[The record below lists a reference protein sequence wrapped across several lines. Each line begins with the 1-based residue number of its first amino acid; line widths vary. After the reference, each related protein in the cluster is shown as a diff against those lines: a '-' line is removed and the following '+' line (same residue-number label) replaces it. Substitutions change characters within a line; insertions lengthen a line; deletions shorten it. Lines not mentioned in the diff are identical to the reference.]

1 MKWKKE
7 VIKGGERGGRR
18 RGKKRRKKRPKCW
31 DRNFYDLTV
40 AVLTALASPIN
51 LSGSFSLT

>member
-18 RGKKRRKKRPKCW
+18 RGKKEEEKKVQM
-31 DRNFYDLTV
+31 L
-40 AVLTALASPIN
+40 
-51 LSGSFSLT
+51 GSKFL